1 MQPGAVAAHMRES
14 DHHWYFQG
22 RRAVLR
28 AVIDAV
34 RPPGRLRVLELG
46 CGDGN
51 VLAGFTDLG
60 EVVGIEPDPELAAAA
75 RARGLDVRPGRLPHD
90 LPVPEGWADLLLM
103 IDVLEHLDDDA
114 AALSAVRRL
123 LRPGGTLVAAVPAY
137 RWLWSRHD
145 TASGHRRR
153 YVRRQLDA
161 VVAGAGFRVER
172 VTYFNTLLFPAIAAA
187 TLGGLRGEDDLK
199 RPAPWLNR
207 ALAAVFAAERFI
219 VPQWRL
225 PFGVALLVVGRRP

>member
-28 AVIDAV
+28 AVIDAA
-34 RPPGRLRVLELG
+34 RPPGPLRVLELG

-60 EVVGIEPDPELAAAA
+60 EVIGMEPDPELAAAA
-75 RARGLDVRPGRLPHD
+75 RGRGLDVRPGQLPHD

-114 AALSAVRRL
+114 VALRAARRA
-123 LRPGGTLVAAVPAY
+123 LRPGGM
-137 RWLWSRHD
+137 
-145 TASGHRRR
+145 
-153 YVRRQLDA
+153 
-161 VVAGAGFRVER
+161 
-172 VTYFNTLLFPAIAAA
+172 
-187 TLGGLRGEDDLK
+187 
-199 RPAPWLNR
+199 
-207 ALAAVFAAERFI
+207 
-219 VPQWRL
+219 
-225 PFGVALLVVGRRP
+225 